1 MSSSNGFLN
10 EGRKRLVKMSMTA
23 ERNPSSCKIPATTWW
38 NPMDI
43 ANGMRRGEFRE
54 VSEWQGE
61 VDFRGV

>member
-1 MSSSNGFLN
+1 M
-10 EGRKRLVKMSMTA
+10 KMSMTA